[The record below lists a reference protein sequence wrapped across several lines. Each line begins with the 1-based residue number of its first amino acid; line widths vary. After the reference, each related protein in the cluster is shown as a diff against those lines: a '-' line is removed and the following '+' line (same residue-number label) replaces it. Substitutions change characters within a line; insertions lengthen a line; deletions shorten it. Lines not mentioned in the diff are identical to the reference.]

1 MPFVLLQPVTADA
14 TPLRPSDEQ
23 ATEQDGD
30 WHSPRFDAVRR
41 TLSQAVSASG
51 QKPSRPVSQG
61 DALMAAQR
69 LRSALSTPLRSTHGE
84 SHVVPAAAETT
95 AGSHT
100 QAVAYRLSATER
112 ICAQDDAIMQELR
125 DVLASDRTLFGKK
138 MHSARDLFDQMDRD
152 GNGLVEVQELQTAFQ
167 RLGLGISAAQLDHLV
182 RLIDSDNNGTIDYR
196 ELLDALD
203 GAVQMHGSGCNDVAT
218 RTTEMTEPAIGNS
231 RHQAHEQLM
240 TAAQERRRHALEQLT
255 KGKEQ
260 LKHALGEAVSDPD
273 SSPVSPRPG
282 SAQDNSAQQAT
293 AEETV
298 ARQRLSELL
307 DAQSQVTQK
316 LEILQSSLLEAEAEA
331 QNAKKTAQEWRK
343 SAAEAQ
349 GVAQMLEEEIQNRS
363 DRIAELERAY
373 TARLRQEAMQASDG
387 THRSPHKSEVDA
399 AAAVQANPPKH
410 SNTSSKHVAVQAFSS
425 ELPSFKKAVENEKTR
440 YDEACAAL
448 KRKLGAEQA
457 KDSKLR
463 MAAERGQTL
472 AEREVE
478 RLGQRCSDLGKDV
491 CTMRGVNGQLRDWVL
506 EMFEMQQ
513 TEVTRSM
520 LLLQLECERRVTAAN
535 EAATAAKSAM
545 AKAESTEQD
554 GLEDLRRVVGELEA
568 SKEVEIAALKSHFDA
583 EQQSLTGA
591 LEVAAAEL
599 AAEQQKTSDL
609 ADTVQSAE
617 RRAAEAEKAAM
628 DALHLAAEAEKM
640 VGKAKEAE
648 KIAWEAAAAAQAK
661 AQEAEGAARLSEV
674 EAEVESKVASAAT
687 LEGKV
692 MLSQVH
698 ELASEIGTFLEKQK
712 VFEEQRAQAN
722 RAARAA
728 GSTIG
733 GATTESVR
741 AEMDKVNATLQA
753 MQAAHTQR
761 AAADRLAKAQAETN
775 VQKEIEAASEQLQE
789 LRVAEAEA
797 SRQLKQTQDEAA
809 AAKLEAA
816 RLASDLEHKAAR
828 LLDMEREDAARLK
841 RRQASLMQEEKDTA
855 ERVAR
860 QQELERELEELE
872 EEQDRRRDA
881 IEKAAAA
888 TTTQQQE
895 HDRVNCGV
903 EAMQEDPDVVQ
914 AIEAAV
920 VTTLQQHSDDSA
932 SDSGS
937 PRAGTVAST
946 TSLKSEV
953 ISSGTNNLSTSG
965 PKSNL
970 QAALVAT
977 VVGLLAIMLGVLAH
991 SG

>member
-1 MPFVLLQPVTADA
+1 
-14 TPLRPSDEQ
+14 
-23 ATEQDGD
+23 
-30 WHSPRFDAVRR
+30 
-41 TLSQAVSASG
+41 
-51 QKPSRPVSQG
+51 
-61 DALMAAQR
+61 
-69 LRSALSTPLRSTHGE
+69 
-84 SHVVPAAAETT
+84 
-95 AGSHT
+95 
-100 QAVAYRLSATER
+100 
-112 ICAQDDAIMQELR
+112 MQELR

-138 MHSARDLFDQMDRD
+138 MHTARDLFDQMDRD

-182 RLIDSDNNGTIDYR
+182 GLIDADNNGTINYR

-203 GAVQMHGSGCNDVAT
+203 GAVQMHGSGSNDVST
-218 RTTEMTEPAIGNS
+218 GTTEMPEHAIGNS

-240 TAAQERRRHALEQLT
+240 TKAQERRRHALEQLT
-255 KGKEQ
+255 KGREQ
-260 LKHALGEAVSDPD
+260 LKHALGEAASDPD
-273 SSPVSPRPG
+273 GSPVSARPLAQEAG
-282 SAQDNSAQQAT
+282 SQQKT
-293 AEETV
+293 AEET
-298 ARQRLSELL
+298 AASQRLGELL
-307 DAQSQVTQK
+307 EAQSQAARK
-316 LEILQSSLLEAEAEA
+316 LEALQSSLLEVGTETE
-331 QNAKKTAQEWRK
+331 NAKKTAQEWRK
-343 SAAEAQ
+343 SAAEAE
-349 GVAQMLEEEIQNRS
+349 GVARTLENEIQNRS
-363 DRIAELERAY
+363 DRIAALEREY

-410 SNTSSKHVAVQAFSS
+410 NNTSNKHVAVQAFSS
-425 ELPSFKKAVENEKTR
+425 ELPSFKKAVEDEKTR

-478 RLGQRCSDLGKDV
+478 RLGQRCGDLAKDV
-491 CTMRGVNGQLRDWVL
+491 RTIRGVNGQLKDWVL

-520 LLLQLECERRVTAAN
+520 LLLQLECERRVGSAN
-535 EAATAAKSAM
+535 EAAAAAKSAS

-554 GLEDLRRVVGELEA
+554 GLEDLRRVVAELEA

-583 EQQSLTGA
+583 EQQSLAGA
-591 LEVAAAEL
+591 LEVAAADL
-599 AAEQQKTSDL
+599 AAEKQKTSGL
-609 ADTVQSAE
+609 VEAAQSAE
-617 RRAAEAEKAAM
+617 SRAMEAEKAAM
-628 DALHLAAEAEKM
+628 DALQLAAEAEKM

-648 KIAWEAAAAAQAK
+648 STAWEAAATAQAK
-661 AQEAEGAARLSEV
+661 AQEAEDAARLSEV

-687 LEGKV
+687 VEGKV

-698 ELASEIGTFLEKQK
+698 ELAGEIGTFLEKQK
-712 VFEEQRAQAN
+712 LFEEQRAHAN
-722 RAARAA
+722 QAARVA

-753 MQAAHTQR
+753 MQAAQTQQ
-761 AAADRLAKAQAETN
+761 AATDSLAKAQAETK
-775 VQKEIEAASEQLQE
+775 VQKEIEAASTQLQE
-789 LRVAEAEA
+789 LRAAEAEA

-816 RLASDLEHKAAR
+816 RLASDLDNKAAR
-828 LLDMEREDAARLK
+828 VLEMEREDAARLK
-841 RRQASLMQEEKDTA
+841 RRQANLMQEEKDTA

-860 QQELERELEELE
+860 QQELERQLEELE

-888 TTTQQQE
+888 TTTQRDE
-895 HDRVNCGV
+895 HDRVNSTA
-903 EAMQEDPDVVQ
+903 EALQEEPDLVQ

-937 PRAGTVAST
+937 PRAGSVAST
-946 TSLKSEV
+946 TGLQGED
-953 ISSGTNNLSTSG
+953 ISSGASSMSTSS
-965 PKSNL
+965 PQSNL

-977 VVGLLAIMLGVLAH
+977 VVALLAIMLGVVAH
-991 SG
+991 SGQGYVLPPTGDGE